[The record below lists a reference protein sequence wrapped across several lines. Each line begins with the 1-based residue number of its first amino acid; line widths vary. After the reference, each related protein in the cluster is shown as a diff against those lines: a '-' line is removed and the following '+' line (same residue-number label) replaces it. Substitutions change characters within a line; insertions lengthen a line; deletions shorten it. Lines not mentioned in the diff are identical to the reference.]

1 LFNSGNKNQR
11 YPAKLQLDELNE
23 FGKPAGCDK
32 KSFVR
37 WYLIN
42 HQNKIHLAVN
52 NSKAQ
57 FVRFISYILLFQ
69 CLIICQFNES
79 ANGQAPGSPAK
90 KALRIVKINDG
101 LLDGIKQLLVV
112 FNETPEQN
120 SAVLVAMEKKNKH
133 WQVIFNPVPVGIGR
147 KGFAAPDAKREGDQ
161 LSPSGFYHLGQLF
174 CYDKVVDT
182 RMPFIQT
189 TSEDKWIDDPNSADY
204 NRHIRGGTKAKSFEN
219 LKIRSDE
226 YKYCLVIKYNMHP
239 VVKGLGS
246 AIFVHLSEG
255 EKPNP
260 SAGCVVVIK
269 NDMEDLLKWMK
280 PESRPSILMGNEK
293 VLMSGLK

>member
-1 LFNSGNKNQR
+1 
-11 YPAKLQLDELNE
+11 
-23 FGKPAGCDK
+23 
-32 KSFVR
+32 
-37 WYLIN
+37 
-42 HQNKIHLAVN
+42 
-52 NSKAQ
+52 
-57 FVRFISYILLFQ
+57 
-69 CLIICQFNES
+69 
-79 ANGQAPGSPAK
+79 
-90 KALRIVKINDG
+90 
-101 LLDGIKQLLVV
+101 
-112 FNETPEQN
+112 
-120 SAVLVAMEKKNKH
+120 
-133 WQVIFNPVPVGIGR
+133 
-147 KGFAAPDAKREGDQ
+147 
-161 LSPSGFYHLGQLF
+161 
-174 CYDKVVDT
+174 
-182 RMPFIQT
+182 MPFIQT